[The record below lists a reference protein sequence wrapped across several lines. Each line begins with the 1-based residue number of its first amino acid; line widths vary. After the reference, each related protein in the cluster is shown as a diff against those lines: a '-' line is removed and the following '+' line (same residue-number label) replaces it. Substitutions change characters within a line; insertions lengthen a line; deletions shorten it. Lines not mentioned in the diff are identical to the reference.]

1 MSRLA
6 FPSRGLYAI
15 TREGY
20 PDSDRLAEAVRGAIR
35 GGAVAV
41 QYRAKAAADPLSE
54 AGRLLAVCR
63 AAGVP
68 LIVNDNVDLAARLEA
83 DGVHL
88 GKGDLALEKARRI
101 LGADAIIGVSC
112 YDSPERAVQ
121 AAAAGADYVAFGR
134 FFSSRTKSAAPC
146 ARLET
151 LHGARRRLPVPIVA
165 IGGIT
170 PENGGSLLQAGAG
183 LLAVI
188 EGVFGEDDPEL
199 AARRFQPLFE
209 LAE

>member
-6 FPSRGLYAI
+6 FPPQGLYAI

-20 PDSDRLAEAVRGAIR
+20 PDPERLGEAVAAAIR

-41 QYRAKAAADPLSE
+41 QYRAKAAADPLRE
-54 AGRLLAVCR
+54 AERLLAVCR

-68 LIVNDNVDLAARLEA
+68 LIVNDSVDLAARIEA

-88 GKGDLALEKARRI
+88 GRDDVALAEARQR
-101 LGADAIIGVSC
+101 LGPGAIIGVSC
-112 YDSPERAVQ
+112 YDSLERAIQ
-121 AAAAGADYVAFGR
+121 AAAGGADYVAFGR
-134 FFSSRTKSAAPC
+134 FFPSRTKPTAPC

-151 LHGARRRLPVPIVA
+151 LHEARRRLAVPIVA

-170 PENGGSLLQAGAG
+170 PGNGDSLVRAGAG

-188 EGVFGEDDPEL
+188 EAVFGEDDPER
-199 AARRFQPLFE
+199 AARRFRPVFGSPG
-209 LAE
+209 